1 MKEFFLGICKRL
13 GKQRIIYIAT
23 VVFSILFLI
32 IGSRICKSDLIGNGE
47 SDCYKAEVTEIISV
61 DDTQYDLDDEG
72 TYVPNERIIF
82 KARMEN
88 GPYEGDVVEAVQD
101 IDSLYAYQPR
111 KVAVGDEVLLS
122 RPDFDVKEESGATT
136 GNSGEINDAGI
147 SDEEGGYDETTE
159 GLSESA
165 EEMDFDAEYTLNE
178 ERTEWIL
185 IEHNRINS
193 LAWLCVIFLLLIVL
207 IGKKKGFSAILALLF
222 TVLAIFLIY
231 IPSIVRGF
239 NIYLMTIIIST
250 YTIFMS
256 LIILNGWNF
265 KTICAIIG
273 NMTGVAVAG
282 ILALIMNSVVGIT
295 GMVEQN
301 YVMLTLMD
309 TPIDLRAIV
318 WGGILIGA
326 LGAIMDVAMSI
337 ASAMKELNDTMER
350 KTFFRMLRSGMNI
363 GRDAI
368 GTMTN
373 TLILAYIGGSLATV
387 ILLAVNKNI
396 YYLFNME
403 MIMVEILSAVIGS
416 IGILAAV
423 PATALVSAYVFNRF
437 EEKDKT

>member
-1 MKEFFLGICKRL
+1 MKEVLLGIYKKL
-13 GKQRIIYIAT
+13 GKQRVIYIAT
-23 VVFSILFLI
+23 VLFSILFLI
-32 IGSRICKSDLIGNGE
+32 IGSSICKSDLIGNGE

-61 DDTQYDLDDEG
+61 DDIQYDLDDEG
-72 TYVPNERIIF
+72 TYVPNKRIVF

-88 GPYEGDVVEAVQD
+88 GPYEGDIVEAVQD

-111 KVAVGDEVLLS
+111 QAKVGDEILLS
-122 RPDFDVKEESGATT
+122 RPDFDGSDAEDKSNAPEDADKEQV
-136 GNSGEINDAGI
+136 DGI
-147 SDEEGGYDETTE
+147 SGNV
-159 GLSESA
+159 A
-165 EEMDFDAEYTLNE
+165 EEYSVDENRAQ
-178 ERTEWIL
+178 WIL

-222 TVLAIFLIY
+222 TVLAIFMIY
-231 IPSIVRGF
+231 IPSIIRGF

-250 YTIFMS
+250 YVIFMS

-326 LGAIMDVAMSI
+326 LGAIMDVSMSI

-350 KTFFRMLRSGMNI
+350 KSFFRMLRSGMNI

-423 PATALVSAYVFNRF
+423 PATAVVSAYIFNRF
-437 EEKDKT
+437 EEK